1 MNWQPPTASPES
13 DPISTLPV
21 PAPES
26 TTDAEALEPD
36 PVGAGTSDL
45 IAQDPLVEAET
56 PALAEAEVSSP
67 DVAAPVVQVDDVVET
82 IMAAEATPEEVV
94 APPRGTVH
102 HFEATSRRPIDK
114 FLAACFNDIGR
125 LVGTNINAG
134 KRGGPVTIVGTSPT
148 GIQRATPKGDTTDVP
163 LAALEWAIKQLYW
176 NGELTRSKMTE
187 SYKENGSSVASGVFQ
202 ILGACKYFE
211 ATELPLTLHFY
222 RLQWEQDQDAEA
234 S

>member
-13 DPISTLPV
+13 DPVSTLPV
-21 PAPES
+21 PATENTSDGEAPE
-26 TTDAEALEPD
+26 
-36 PVGAGTSDL
+36 PVPVEAGTSDH
-45 IAQDPLVEAET
+45 IAQDPLVEGAT
-56 PALAEAEVSSP
+56 VAFAEVESSSP
-67 DVAAPVVQVDDVVET
+67 DMAEPAVQVDDVGDT
-82 IMAAEATPEEVV
+82 ILEVAATPEAAAVP
-94 APPRGTVH
+94 ARGTVH
-102 HFEATSRRPIDK
+102 RFEAASRRPIDK

-125 LVGTNINAG
+125 LAGTNINAG
-134 KRGGPVTIVGTSPT
+134 KRGGPVTIVGTSPS
-148 GIQRATPKGDTTDVP
+148 GVQRATLKGDTTDVP

-222 RLQWEQDQDAEA
+222 RLQWEQEQDAE
-234 S
+234 SS